1 MVTAAYTGHR
11 KWLESE
17 RHDVYKGMGKWVCEV
32 ALEPLAWA
40 LASMGTAGDEFY
52 LDLLFGGA
60 HKS

>member
-11 KWLESE
+11 KWLELE

-40 LASMGTAGDEFY
+40 LC
-52 LDLLFGGA
+52 
-60 HKS
+60 